1 MFSNA
6 NIQDK
11 IEINDINNILKNIY
25 DSNFF
30 DDVKFN
36 FENNILTI
44 SVVEKAIIENIKY
57 EGIKSK
63 TTQEEILNLRI
74 LKPKSSFDE
83 TLLKKD
89 RDRIY
94 DTLLNLDI
102 ILLRL
107 KQN

>member
-30 DDVKFN
+30 DDVKVN

-94 DTLLNLDI
+94 DTLLNLGYYFAE
-102 ILLRL
+102 L

>member
-1 MFSNA
+1 MFSDA

-11 IEINDINNILKNIY
+11 LEINDINNILKNIY

-30 DDVKFN
+30 DDVKVN

-74 LKPKSSFDE
+74 LKPTNFWWN
-83 TLLKKD
+83 LLKKD
-89 RDRIY
+89 LIEY
-94 DTLLNLDI
+94 T
-102 ILLRL
+102 ILY
-107 KQN
+107 